1 MAFRRRPAGLFR
13 AAAVLL
19 GATLVTIARAD
30 EAEDVAKPL
39 SNPVA
44 SFPFNHDRD
53 IGPARDGS
61 RWLLNI
67 PPVLPFGLTEK
78 GNLISHT
85 ILLVLQQK
93 DLFPGAGRQSGI
105 GDVVQGVFFSPKAP
119 TAGGVTW
126 GAGPVFLIPTGSNHL
141 LTTDKCGVGP
151 NRMARR
157 QDGPSIAGGA
167 GQPHLVVC
175 RQQPPRRCQC
185 GVRPAVSDLHH
196 ALGRQLVQVGVLG
209 RHWVSSRPQ
218 GLHGWRL
225 RPNVTVVLSS
235 CDGRYEPDRVEEV
248 RKADAD
254 ENTRVGCCRNGADL
268 NGLPATA

>member
-119 TAGGVTW
+119 TAGGVIW

-151 NRMARR
+151 SRMARR
-157 QDGPSIAGGA
+157 QDGPSIAGVLANPIWSFAGNSRRADVNAAFVQPFLTYTTRSAANSCRWACSGVTGYRRDRRGCMAGA
-167 GQPHLVVC
+167 CGRMSPWS
-175 RQQPPRRCQC
+175 CQ
-185 GVRPAVSDLHH
+185 A
-196 ALGRQLVQVGVLG
+196 
-209 RHWVSSRPQ
+209 
-218 GLHGWRL
+218 
-225 RPNVTVVLSS
+225 
-235 CDGRYEPDRVEEV
+235 
-248 RKADAD
+248 
-254 ENTRVGCCRNGADL
+254 
-268 NGLPATA
+268 ATAGTNRIGSKR